1 MKIVAAGASGFL
13 GEPLVER
20 LLARGHDVIVLSRNP
35 AKVRHGRGMQWD
47 AKTASGAWA
56 DEAADA
62 DVIINLAG
70 ENVGDGR
77 WTEERKKRMVTS
89 RVDSTGALVTAM
101 QRNPTKQRTFISA
114 SAVGYY
120 GFTRGDEL
128 FDESGSNGSG
138 FLAALVEQWEA
149 AARAAESLSRLIVL
163 RFGVVLDREGGA
175 LAKMLLPFKLG
186 GGGPIGSGM
195 QWMSWVDREDALRAI
210 EWAINTGSA
219 RGVYNI
225 TAPEPVRNREFA
237 RMLGRTLRR
246 PAFLAAP
253 GFALRAVFGEMASE
267 ILLGGQRVLPRRVRA
282 AGFVFEYPSLEGS
295 LRHLF
300 RR

>member
-47 AKTASGAWA
+47 AKTASGLWT
-56 DEAADA
+56 DEAASA

-70 ENVGDGR
+70 ENVGGGR
-77 WTEERKKRMVTS
+77 WTEARKKRMVAS
-89 RVDSTGALVTAM
+89 RVDSTRALVTAM
-101 QRNPTKQRTFISA
+101 QRNPAKRRTFISA

-120 GFTRGDEL
+120 GFSRGDEL
-128 FDESGSNGSG
+128 FDESGSKGSG
-138 FLAALVEQWEA
+138 FLAGLVEEWEA
-149 AARAAESLSRLIVL
+149 AARAAESLSRLVVL
-163 RFGVVLDREGGA
+163 RLGVVLDRQGGA

-186 GGGPIGSGM
+186 GGGPIGSGT
-195 QWMSWVDREDALRAI
+195 QWMSWIDRDDALRAI
-210 EWAINTGSA
+210 EWAVNTETA

-225 TAPEPVRNREFA
+225 TAPEPVQNRDFA
-237 RMLGRTLRR
+237 RTLGRTLRR
-246 PAFLAAP
+246 PAFMPAP
-253 GFALRAVFGEMASE
+253 AFALRAVFGEMASE
-267 ILLGGQRVLPRRVRA
+267 VLLGGQRAVPRRA
-282 AGFVFEYPSLEGS
+282 QAEGFVFEYPSLERS